1 MNALPAH
8 PILSQTAPPVAPL
21 VRSYA
26 YVGTRLRHLGLSE
39 DVAND
44 TARVVKVHAFAAG
57 SKMWT
62 KGGDVSHWRY
72 IIEGLVSASMPTTT
86 CASTPISIYGKGA
99 WFGEQSIINRKP
111 SFADY
116 VCLTETQVLSL
127 PASRF
132 DTLFEQEPEFARHVA
147 KLMAWRVQ
155 KTSETLTLMK
165 LGNPAMRV
173 VMGLAQFAEAL
184 AYRSERPPTIGFGEG
199 VELPVPQNTLASLC
213 GVSRTLFSE
222 YVQQLAQREWLTL
235 SYGRL
240 EIMNIA
246 TWHRFARRQREN
258 SFNALNPTIVEL
270 LDLLAELGE
279 MRDPG

>member
-1 MNALPAH
+1 MHAQPADS
-8 PILSQTAPPVAPL
+8 PSLTSAPQVTPF
-21 VRSYA
+21 VRSPA
-26 YVGTRLRHLGLSE
+26 YVGTRLRHLGL
-39 DVAND
+39 DNAVANE
-44 TARVVKVHAFAAG
+44 TARVVKVHAFAPG
-57 SKMWT
+57 TKMWS
-62 KGGDVSHWRY
+62 KGGEVPYWRY
-72 IIEGLVSASMPTTT
+72 IIEGLVAASMPTTT

-127 PASRF
+127 PAARF
-132 DTLFEQEPEFARHVA
+132 DTLFEQQPEFARHVA
-147 KLMAWRVQ
+147 KLMAWRAQ

-184 AYRSERPPTIGFGEG
+184 AYRSERPPTIGFGDG
-199 VELPVPQNTLASLC
+199 VELPVAQNTLAALC

-222 YVQQLAQREWLTL
+222 YVQQLAQREWLAL

-258 SFNALNPTIVEL
+258 SFNALNPTITEL
-270 LDLLAELGE
+270 LDLMAQLGE
-279 MRDPG
+279 MRDPD